1 MSLKEYAKKRFLI
14 VDELESFRFS
24 SKKTLLELDLKLV
37 DTASSA
43 QAVIAGFQNVNY
55 DVTLCNYD
63 LGKGKNGQELLEELR
78 YKKLLTFSDL
88 FFIISAEVDRNKVM
102 GTIENEPD
110 GYLVKPVTP
119 REIEQRLRKALKM
132 KESMK
137 DIDIAIDEGDFYSAI
152 AYCDKKIADKDPY
165 SQRCF
170 KIKAWLLSRLGD
182 VDAAREIYESV
193 LAIGD
198 HTWAQ
203 YGLAKILLRR
213 KLFDDA
219 EQVLKKIISS
229 NGNQVEALDLLAK
242 VYERQEKTK
251 EAQKTIEQAL
261 SLSSNSLQRQ
271 QHRAKL
277 CIQNDHHED
286 AIESYRALVKLSDQ
300 SVFAK
305 PEQLFDFAN
314 YLAQRSQVDDQ
325 RDEQNNTYLKEAND
339 ILERCQKRFNGTAE
353 IDEKVQLVS
362 ANISAI
368 TGDAESAR
376 ASLHEVLN
384 KQQTGEAGVS
394 LHPETLKLA
403 AQVYTSLGEHEEAE
417 RLLELAADLV
427 NKDSEL
433 IGDIYDQ
440 LNQGIGTETRKR
452 AALINKQGIKL
463 YYEKKIM
470 DAANELRK
478 ALPLTPRHISLNLNL
493 AQVLIRLY
501 RKTKDTELI
510 KEINQRFHRVRHIPR
525 HHKEFK
531 RYHYLLERLEKE
543 QNPNADK
550 QQIMD
555 DLIKE
560 G

>member
-24 SKKTLLELDLKLV
+24 TKKTLLELDLKLV

-43 QAVIAGFQNVNY
+43 QSVISGFQSVNY

-78 YKKLLTFSDL
+78 YKKLLKFSDL

-119 REIEQRLRKALKM
+119 KEIQQRLRKALKM

-137 DIDIAIDEGDFYSAI
+137 DIDTAIDEGDFHSAI
-152 AYCDKKIADKDPY
+152 AYCDKKIAEKDPY
-165 SQRCF
+165 LLRCL

-182 VDAAREIYESV
+182 VDAARTIYETV
-193 LAIGD
+193 LSSGE
-198 HTWAQ
+198 HTWAE
-203 YGLAKILLRR
+203 YGLAKIMIRR

-219 EQVLKKIISS
+219 EKVLKNIINR

-242 VYERQEKTK
+242 VYERQDRTV
-251 EAQKTIEQAL
+251 EAQDTVQQAL
-261 SLSSNSLQRQ
+261 SLSSNSMQRQ
-271 QHRAKL
+271 QYLANL
-277 CIQNDHHED
+277 CVQNEQHDQ
-286 AIESYRALVKLSDQ
+286 AIEAYRALVKSDQ
-300 SVFAK
+300 SVYAK
-305 PEQLFDFAN
+305 PEQLFEFAN
-314 YLAQRSQVDDQ
+314 YLAQRSQEEGQ
-325 RDEQNNTYLKEAND
+325 SSAFLKEANEL
-339 ILERCQKRFNGTAE
+339 LEKCQKRFSSAPD
-353 IDEKVQLVS
+353 IDDKVKLVS
-362 ANISAI
+362 ANVCAI
-368 TGDAESAR
+368 TDNPELAR
-376 ASLHEVLN
+376 EQLQSVLN
-384 KQQTGEAGVS
+384 KQNEGLDA

-403 AQVYTSLGEHEEAE
+403 AQVYTSLGDHVDAE

-433 IGDIYDQ
+433 MSDIYDQ

-452 AALINKQGIKL
+452 AALMNKQGIKC
-463 YYEKKIM
+463 YYDKKIL

-493 AQVLIRLY
+493 AQVLIKLY
-501 RKTKDTELI
+501 RKTRDPELI

-525 HHKEFK
+525 HHKEYK

-543 QNPNADK
+543 MNGEADNPQDSDEQLSQAA
-550 QQIMD
+550 
-555 DLIKE
+555 E
-560 G
+560 SS

>member
-24 SKKTLLELDLKLV
+24 TKKTLLELDLKLV

-43 QAVIAGFQNVNY
+43 QSVIAGFQSVNY

-78 YKKLLTFSDL
+78 YKKLLTYSDL

-137 DIDIAIDEGDFYSAI
+137 EIDMAIDEGDFHSAI
-152 AYCDKKIADKDPY
+152 AYCDRKIADQDPY
-165 SQRCF
+165 SLRCL
-170 KIKAWLLSRLGD
+170 KIKAWLLSLLGD
-182 VDAAREIYESV
+182 VDAARDIYERV
-193 LAIGD
+193 LSKGE
-198 HTWAQ
+198 HPWAD
-203 YGLAKILLRR
+203 YGLAKIMIRR
-213 KLFDDA
+213 KLFDEA
-219 EQVLKKIISS
+219 EAVLKKIISR

-242 VYERQEKTK
+242 VYERQERTG
-251 EAQKTIEQAL
+251 EALETIQKAI
-261 SLSSNSLQRQ
+261 SLSSNSMQRQ
-271 QHRAKL
+271 QHLANL
-277 CIQNDHHED
+277 CIQNGNHEQ

-300 SVFAK
+300 SVYAK

-314 YLAQRSQVDDQ
+314 YLAQRSQS
-325 RDEQNNTYLKEAND
+325 EEPNGTYLKEAND
-339 ILERCQKRFNGTAE
+339 LLERCQKRFSGTPE
-353 IDEKVQLVS
+353 IEEKVKLVS
-362 ANISAI
+362 ANVFAIS
-368 TGDAESAR
+368 GDTDTARQLLQAVLAKQALTDAAEDAQ
-376 ASLHEVLN
+376 SLR
-384 KQQTGEAGVS
+384 
-394 LHPETLKLA
+394 PETLKLA
-403 AQVYTSLGEHEEAE
+403 AQVFSSLGEEAEAE
-417 RLLELAADLV
+417 RLLELAADLL

-433 IGDIYDQ
+433 MSDIYDQ
-440 LNQGIGTETRKR
+440 LNQRIGTETRKR

-463 YYEKKIM
+463 YYEKKTL

-493 AQVLIRLY
+493 AQVLIKLY
-501 RKTKDTELI
+501 RRTRDPELI

-525 HHKEFK
+525 HHKEYK
-531 RYHYLLERLEKE
+531 RYHYLLDRLENELTKVPE
-543 QNPNADK
+543 SVPLS
-550 QQIMD
+550 D
-555 DLIKE
+555 DIFPE
-560 G
+560 GV